1 MFLNNF
7 KSQYHT
13 QCFPKFIL
21 GIPYALLVSV
31 KNERRKTMKSVI
43 KKELQE
49 SFKQFIYSLN
59 FDEIYSNNILIS
71 NIEKFELEL
80 VKETSNSSKK
90 LKILFKKL
98 FNSISEKEKEKNQY
112 LVDINLKIMAL
123 LSPRYRTCLLYTSP
137 SPRDV

>member
-1 MFLNNF
+1 
-7 KSQYHT
+7 
-13 QCFPKFIL
+13 
-21 GIPYALLVSV
+21 
-31 KNERRKTMKSVI
+31 MKSVI

-123 LSPRYRTCLLYTSP
+123 LSPRYRTQG
-137 SPRDV
+137 